1 MKRFIKEYANYQ
13 LEQITSNELMKSKIK
28 EEKINRIIKILTYAE
43 QSYLSINELILE
55 LNKVY

>member
-13 LEQITSNELMKSKIK
+13 LEQITNNNLMKSEIK

-43 QSYLSINELILE
+43 QNYLSINEIILE